1 MLPQNTSSS
10 ISFGGMYYPPDERVT
25 TPIVDYELGGIALQD
40 TSQGLLV
47 RAWRARLDDRVVKLQ
62 PDGGAEIA
70 LFEESDITEIAL
82 CFDQNM
88 RWCVAYVQQGVLKL
102 RWYDSLV
109 AAYVT
114 TVFTEAANPKMAL
127 DDKRVSQSEVSDMIL
142 AYLRGTSLY
151 YRQQRD
157 RFQIE
162 RLLRSNLFPGT
173 KLKNIGMNRN
183 LRMQFELV

>member
-1 MLPQNTSSS
+1 
-10 ISFGGMYYPPDERVT
+10 MYYPPEERVT
-25 TPIVDYELGGIALQD
+25 TPAVDYELGGIALQD

-47 RAWRARLDDRVVKLQ
+47 RAWRVRLDDRLVKLQ
-62 PDGGAEIA
+62 PDGGAEIV

-88 RWCVAYVQQGVLKL
+88 RWCVAYMQQGILKL
-102 RWYDSLV
+102 RWYDSSA
-109 AAYVT
+109 AAYIT
-114 TVFTEAANPKMAL
+114 SVFSDAVNPKMTL
-127 DDKRVSQSEVSDMIL
+127 DDKRPSQSEVSDMIL
-142 AYLRGTSLY
+142 AYLRGTTLY

-157 RFQIE
+157 RFAVE
-162 RLLRSNLFPGT
+162 RVLRTGLFPGT